1 LALFNEL
8 AMQRGL
14 KIEWNANQS
23 GPGHALTWVVHCL
36 VNGVMKG
43 EGLAKSKQ
51 KAKEEAAVHAFQ
63 AMGWAAAASGP
74 YYQ

>member
-1 LALFNEL
+1 VNTTDEVQLRVGVLSSF
-8 AMQRGL
+8 
-14 KIEWNANQS
+14 
-23 GPGHALTWVVHCL
+23 PL

-74 YYQ
+74 YYQCA